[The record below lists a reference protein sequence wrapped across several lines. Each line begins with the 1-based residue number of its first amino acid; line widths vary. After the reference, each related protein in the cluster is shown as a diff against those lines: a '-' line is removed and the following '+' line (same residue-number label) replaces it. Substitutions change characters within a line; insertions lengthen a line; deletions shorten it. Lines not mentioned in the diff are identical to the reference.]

1 MGHSTEECI
10 TLRDK
15 IEELIR
21 AGHLKKYIKSERAQ
35 PVVHRE
41 RSPHRNPARE
51 RSGYDDRY
59 YRAPPRPERHDRPSP
74 MRRDRSHSRSR
85 NKPDND
91 RPVRGVI
98 NTISGGFSG
107 EGLLHRPR
115 TATFAPF
122 DRSTMYRSADPC
134 PQSHSRMMISMRLI
148 RIRMTGWSSQQ
159 K

>member
-1 MGHSTEECI
+1 MPPGADNNKHCLYHKNMGHSTEEYI

-74 MRRDRSHSRSR
+74 MRRDHSQSRSR

-107 EGLLHRPR
+107 GGSTSSARKRHLR
-115 TATFAPF
+115 T
-122 DRSTMYRSADPC
+122 
-134 PQSHSRMMISMRLI
+134 L
-148 RIRMTGWSSQQ
+148 
-159 K
+159 